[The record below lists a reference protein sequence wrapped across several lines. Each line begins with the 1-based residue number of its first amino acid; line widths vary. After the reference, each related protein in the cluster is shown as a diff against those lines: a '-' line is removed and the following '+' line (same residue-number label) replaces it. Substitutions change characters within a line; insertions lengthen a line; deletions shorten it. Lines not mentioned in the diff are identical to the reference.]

1 MSKIYNKLVRDL
13 VPSLLGKEGN
23 VVKSREAASSEE
35 FYPYLKKEIDYKL
48 DLFYKEKEA
57 KKKLSHLADILDLL
71 SEYTAPL
78 ERMSGSTLTLA
89 QSSMTIKFGGYAKR
103 TILQEVQNKE
113 DLKLS
118 AEDLKKKLRE
128 GFERIKNSIN
138 DIERKKYLNGITPED
153 MEKATDEQIA
163 ISYGMCN
170 DIIRKF
176 KQGNYAIDDPR
187 VVLALKK
194 GIVRTDSLRSHMR
207 KRKLTLSDYE
217 RFSHAIM
224 NREKRAKDKV
234 KKAARE
240 AEAEKTTRAII
251 SSMK

>member
-13 VPSLLGKEGN
+13 VPSLLGEEDN
-23 VVKSREAASSEE
+23 VVKFREAASSEE

-57 KKKLSHLADILDLL
+57 KKKLGHLADVMDLL

-89 QSSMTIKFGGYAKR
+89 QSSLAIKFGGYSKR
-103 TILQEVQNKE
+103 TILQEVQDKE

-118 AEDLKKKLRE
+118 AADLKKKFKRE
-128 GFERIKNSIN
+128 FKRIKNSIN
-138 DIERKKYLNGITPED
+138 DIEKKKYLNGITLED

-163 ISYGMCN
+163 ISYGMAN
-170 DIIRKF
+170 EIIRKF
-176 KQGNYAIDDPR
+176 KKGDYVINDSR

-194 GIVRTDSLRSHMR
+194 SIVRTDSLRNHMR
-207 KRKLTLSDYE
+207 KRELTLSDYE

-224 NREKRAKDKV
+224 SKQKRVKDKAKREAGE
-234 KKAARE
+234 KKAE
-240 AEAEKTTRAII
+240 ESIRAIM
-251 SSMK
+251 SNMK